1 MKILILGSAD
11 SIWVKEY
18 IEFVKRLVPE
28 KYWEKVF
35 FDNADRIYRLGLKN
49 KA

>member
-18 IEFVKRLVPE
+18 IEFVLLEAFKKNVQRMN
-28 KYWEKVF
+28 F
-35 FDNADRIYRLGLKN
+35 RIFTRKMVCLLLN
-49 KA
+49 

>member
-18 IEFVKRLVPE
+18 IEFVLLKAF
-28 KYWEKVF
+28 KK
-35 FDNADRIYRLGLKN
+35 NIQIYVTGKCTEN
-49 KA
+49 EFSDF